1 MSKYVLTFL
10 LCGMSS
16 LAVFAQETPPAP
28 PAPNAKAENK
38 DPYAVPEG
46 SDTTALSIFLKR
58 LAQTPPPE
66 RTPEGIRTHLQ
77 KLDEA
82 VAEVLTRDI
91 EEQLFVSATQVRLQ
105 VLSLLPQFGDN
116 LAVAKRAKLIDQLK
130 HDERPAVKEIAA
142 QIIFQERVR
151 NLPQASDEEKNEL
164 ISELSGRIQ
173 NAGMQNPQELQQ
185 AVSMAMNAAQML
197 ERTGDTEHAVA
208 AYSMFAK
215 NLKAKKIPQLD
226 EMVEQVESTV
236 RRLSLP
242 GNVMEVSGTTVD
254 GQPFSVENWRGKVV
268 LVDFWATW
276 CGPCI
281 AELPNVKS
289 LYDAYHDKGFEVVG
303 ISLDDDEQ
311 ALVQFLKDR
320 EIAWTTLFPAKE
332 DERGWENPIARHY
345 GVSGIPTAILLDKEG
360 KVVDLNARGERLA
373 ESLAELLGPVEEKQP
388 AESGE

>member
-1 MSKYVLTFL
+1 MSKYVLTML
-10 LCGMSS
+10 LCGLSS
-16 LAVFAQETPPAP
+16 FALFAQETPPN
-28 PAPNAKAENK
+28 PAEKSEAK

-46 SDTTALSIFLKR
+46 NDTTALSIFLKR

-82 VAEVLTRDI
+82 VAEVLSRDI
-91 EEQLFVSATQVRLQ
+91 EDQLFASATQVRLQ

-130 HDERPAVKEIAA
+130 HDERPEIREIAE
-142 QIIFQERVR
+142 QILFQEQVR
-151 NLPQASDEEKNEL
+151 NLPNASDEEKSKL
-164 ISELSGRIQ
+164 ISELSSRIQ
-173 NAGMQNPQELQQ
+173 EADMQNPQGLQQ
-185 AVSMAMNAAQML
+185 AVSMAMGAAQML
-197 ERTGDTEHAVA
+197 ERAGDSEHAVA

-215 NLKAKKIPQLD
+215 NLKAKKVPQLD
-226 EMVEQVESTV
+226 SMVERIESTV

-242 GNVMEVSGTTVD
+242 GNVMEVKGTTID
-254 GQPFSVENWRGKVV
+254 GQEFNVEDWRGKVV

-281 AELPNVKS
+281 GELPNVKK
-289 LYDAYHDKGFEVVG
+289 LYDTYHDKGFEVVG

-311 ALVQFLKDR
+311 ALRQFLKDR
-320 EIAWTTLFPAKE
+320 EIAWTTLFPANE
-332 DERGWENPIARHY
+332 DDRGWENPIAQHY

-360 KVVDLNARGERLA
+360 KVVNLNARGERLG
-373 ESLAELLGPVEEKQP
+373 ESLAELLGPTEEKP
-388 AESGE
+388 STDSGE